1 MLLVIVVIVCLSM
14 CLVSDDEIGECEETA
29 QLLGKCDVQ
38 RDTAAGK
45 VSAVLS
51 SNSTN
56 ATATKQDQVVQ
67 QLCIFKL
74 EISGKAQRES
84 ARHPKSDWGK
94 LGGSKISPAS
104 KSHARTQMHWYTP
117 NAHFRLRV
125 GQHERL

>member
-1 MLLVIVVIVCLSM
+1 M

-94 LGGSKISPAS
+94 LGG
-104 KSHARTQMHWYTP
+104 
-117 NAHFRLRV
+117 
-125 GQHERL
+125 E